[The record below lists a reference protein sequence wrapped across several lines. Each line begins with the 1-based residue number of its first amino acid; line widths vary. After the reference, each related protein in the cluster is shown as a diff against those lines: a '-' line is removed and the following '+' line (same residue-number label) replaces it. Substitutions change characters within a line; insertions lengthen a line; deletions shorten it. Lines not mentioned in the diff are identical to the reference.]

1 MITPRNY
8 AAFSI
13 FTASF
18 PQRRKEMEE
27 EKKQRTIKE
36 RTRTLVECAA
46 LIALGTVL
54 SLIKIPIGHL
64 GGSVTLLSALPLVI
78 ICYRHG
84 AKWGFLSTFIYSL
97 LQMLVDIPTVVKIFA
112 PGEGLVWY
120 MAMLSIFLDYVFAF
134 SIIGLASVVRNIKN
148 PTAALSVGALVGLT
162 ARYIS
167 HFFSGWIFY
176 GAWAS
181 WYFDAAEEG
190 SFASQSDWAAKFG
203 AWVLEHLGS
212 GQALSAFY
220 SAFYN
225 GLYMIPE
232 IILTVIGAV
241 GVSFIPF
248 VVNKN
253 KTIR

>member
-1 MITPRNY
+1 
-8 AAFSI
+8 
-13 FTASF
+13 
-18 PQRRKEMEE
+18 MEE
-27 EKKQRTIKE
+27 KQLQTNKV
-36 RTRTLVECAA
+36 RTRSLVECAA

-64 GGSVTLLSALPLVI
+64 GGSVTLLSTLPLVI

-134 SIIGLASVVRNIKN
+134 TIIGLAAAVRNIKN

-162 ARYIS
+162 ARYVS

-190 SFASQSDWAAKFG
+190 SFASQTEWTAKFG

-225 GLYMIPE
+225 GLYMVPE
-232 IILTVIGAV
+232 IVLTVIGAV

-248 VVNKN
+248 VVNKG
-253 KTIR
+253 KRAG

>member
-1 MITPRNY
+1 MTQQQEQITTGQKTN
-8 AAFSI
+8 
-13 FTASF
+13 
-18 PQRRKEMEE
+18 
-27 EKKQRTIKE
+27 KQRV
-36 RTRTLVECAA
+36 RALVECAA

-64 GGSVTLLSALPLVI
+64 GGSVTLLSTLPLIV

-84 AKWGFLSTFIYSL
+84 IGWGFLSTCVYSV

-120 MAMLSIFLDYVFAF
+120 MAILSIFLDYLFAF
-134 SIIGLASVVRNIKN
+134 TIIGVASFLRNIKN
-148 PTAALSVGALVGLT
+148 PTAALSLGAFAGLMC
-162 ARYIS
+162 RYIS

-190 SFASQSDWAAKFG
+190 SFASSTEWTAKFG
-203 AWVLEHLGS
+203 SWVLSHFGS
-212 GQALSAFY
+212 GQGLAAFY

-232 IILTVIGAV
+232 IIITVIGAV
-241 GVSFIPF
+241 GISFIPF
-248 VVNKN
+248 
-253 KTIR
+253 IRNRDNSIR

>member
-1 MITPRNY
+1 MTEQVN
-8 AAFSI
+8 A
-13 FTASF
+13 
-18 PQRRKEMEE
+18 
-27 EKKQRTIKE
+27 KQETNKE

-46 LIALGTVL
+46 MIALGTVL

-64 GGSVTLLSALPLVI
+64 GGSVTLLSTLPLVI

-120 MAMLSIFLDYVFAF
+120 MAILSIFLDYVFAF

-148 PTAALSVGALVGLT
+148 PTAAMSLGALIGLS
-162 ARYIS
+162 ARYVS

-190 SFASQSDWAAKFG
+190 SFASQSDWAARFG
-203 AWVLEHLGS
+203 AWVLSVFGD
-212 GQALSAFY
+212 GQGLSAFY

-232 IILTVIGAV
+232 IIITVAGAV
-241 GVSFIPF
+241 AVSFIPF
-248 VVNKN
+248 VVNKE
-253 KTIR
+253 KRIR

>member
-1 MITPRNY
+1 M
-8 AAFSI
+8 FSYL
-13 FTASF
+13 FLLKE
-18 PQRRKEMEE
+18 RK
-27 EKKQRTIKE
+27 KKMTEQNTQTNKE
-36 RTRTLVECAA
+36 RTRRLVECAA

-64 GGSVTLLSALPLVI
+64 GGSVTLLSTLPLIV

-84 AKWGFLSTFIYSL
+84 AKWGFLSTFVYSL

-112 PGEGLVWY
+112 PGDGLVWY
-120 MAMLSIFLDYVFAF
+120 MAILSIFLDYIFAF
-134 SIIGLASVVRNIKN
+134 TVIGVASLFNRIKN
-148 PTAALSVGALVGLT
+148 PTAALSLGAFAGLMC
-162 ARYIS
+162 RYIS

-190 SFASQSDWAAKFG
+190 SFASMTDWTAKFG
-203 AWVLEHLGS
+203 AWVLTHFGS
-212 GQALSAFY
+212 GQGLAAFY

-232 IILTVIGAV
+232 IIITVIGAI
-241 GVSFIPF
+241 GISFIPF
-248 VVNKN
+248 VVNRHNRVK
-253 KTIR
+253 